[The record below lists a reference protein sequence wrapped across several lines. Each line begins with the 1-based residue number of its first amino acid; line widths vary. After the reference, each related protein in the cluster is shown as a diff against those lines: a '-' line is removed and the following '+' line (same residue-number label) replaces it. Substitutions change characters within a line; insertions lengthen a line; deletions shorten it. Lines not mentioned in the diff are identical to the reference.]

1 MEGEDRKVLGALS
14 ANRLFYHKLSPPS
27 GALLRI
33 GAVRASANL
42 WLKPD
47 ASQHVCES
55 WIRAQ
60 AIEPWLNFETTYKHI
75 SCVVGLFQPSDCLI
89 FIPQPSI
96 NICEYIWPNISEFR
110 LLLL

>member
-1 MEGEDRKVLGALS
+1 MKKSS
-14 ANRLFYHKLSPPS
+14 ARSRLRAARCLESAPS
-27 GALLRI
+27 G
-33 GAVRASANL
+33 VPASL

-47 ASQHVCES
+47 ASQQVCES

-60 AIEPWLNFETTYKHI
+60 AIEPWLNFEHTNKRI
-75 SCVVGLFQPSDCLI
+75 SRVVGLFQPSDCLI